1 MASSTT
7 LKLPDDLKRRI
18 APLAKSTGKTPHA
31 WMVEALEVQAALAE
45 RRREL
50 VASAHVA
57 EQEVTKYG
65 LVYEADEVFAYIES
79 KVAGNKPKRPKPV
92 KRS

>member
-7 LKLPDDLKRRI
+7 LKLTDELKRRI

-45 RRREL
+45 RRREFI
-50 VASAHVA
+50 ASAHAA
-57 EQEVTKYG
+57 EQEVAKYG
-65 LVYEADEVFAYIES
+65 QVYEADEVFAYIES
-79 KVAGNKPKRPKPV
+79 KVAGKKPKRPKPV